1 MFDFLGF
8 GFMQRALLSAVVTG
22 LSCSLMGVF
31 VVLQGLSFVGAGI
44 AHGAFAGVA
53 LALLLGYSPMAGA
66 TVTALV
72 MALAIGYTKRR
83 GKLNLDA
90 SVGIAFSG
98 ALALAVFFI
107 GLLPGYN
114 ADLMGYLFGNLLS
127 VSAEDLWI
135 GAGIGVLVLV
145 CLFLFFKELQ
155 FVTFDPEMAEA
166 SGLPVAQ
173 IFDGLLLLVAL
184 AIVISLK
191 AAGELLVMAFIVIP
205 ASAAWQWSS
214 SLKTMLLLSG
224 SFGVFS
230 AVAGLLI
237 SFYFDIP
244 SGASIVLLLIL
255 IFLGSSILARWRV
268 QVGTGVPLKS
278 EVE

>member
-255 IFLGSSILARWRV
+255 IFLGSSILARWLV